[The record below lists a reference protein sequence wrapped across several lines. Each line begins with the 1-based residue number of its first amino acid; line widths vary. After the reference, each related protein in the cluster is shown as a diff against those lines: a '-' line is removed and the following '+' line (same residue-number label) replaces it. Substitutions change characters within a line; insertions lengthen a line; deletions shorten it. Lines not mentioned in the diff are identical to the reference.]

1 VTNLSL
7 NREIWNWKAVGER
20 SEALLGSPH
29 RLGVALLVA
38 AAEPD
43 ELYAA
48 RIADAAGID
57 RRQAARELED
67 FRRAE
72 VLVLTGEQHREGG
85 RGRPGELMERRETET
100 WKALQALGERFR
112 REPQRD

>member
-1 VTNLSL
+1 MSL
-7 NREIWNWKAVGER
+7 NREIWDWNAVRER
-20 SEALLGSPH
+20 SEALFGSPH

-38 AAEPD
+38 GAEPG

-48 RIADAAGID
+48 RIAEAANVD

-72 VLVLTGEQHREGG
+72 VLVFTGEFHHEGG
-85 RGRPGELMERRETET
+85 RGRPGELMARREEEA
-100 WKALQALGERFR
+100 WEALQALGERFR
-112 REPQRD
+112 RPTPRRR